1 MESRRHRGW
10 LARGKEE
17 EEEEEGRERTET
29 PGRRMTKRR
38 TG

>member
-1 MESRRHRGW
+1 MK
-10 LARGKEE
+10 RGKSSASRMAREE